1 LPRSR
6 PAVTLP
12 AVGPATVAIFRM
24 MLFSDARLI
33 ERGTRTK
40 VQRGNMEIR
49 NVCVLGAGIMGSGI
63 TQVIAEAGYNV
74 NMRDIEDRFVQKGH
88 DAIRKNLERAVSK
101 GKMQASDAEAVTGRI
116 KGMTDL
122 KEAASGAQIVIE
134 AVIEV
139 MSLKLDVFKELDSI
153 CQSGTIFCSNTS
165 GLSITEMA
173 SATKR
178 PDSFIGMHFF
188 NPVPVMKLVE
198 LTRGFLTSDATYAIA
213 RSFVEK
219 TGKTPIEVKEAPGF
233 AVNRIL
239 CPMLNEAIF
248 ALAEGIASAE
258 DLDRGMVLGANH
270 PIGPLALCDMVG
282 LDTLLHVMEG
292 LHRDLGEDKYR
303 PAPLLRKMVR
313 AGYLGRKTGKGFFD
327 YTKQP

>member
-1 LPRSR
+1 
-6 PAVTLP
+6 
-12 AVGPATVAIFRM
+12 
-24 MLFSDARLI
+24 
-33 ERGTRTK
+33 
-40 VQRGNMEIR
+40 MEIG

-63 TQVIAEAGYNV
+63 AQVVAEAGFNV
-74 NMRDIEDRFVQKGH
+74 NLNDIEDRFVQKGH
-88 DAIRKNLERAVSK
+88 AAIAKNLERAVSK
-101 GKMQASDAEAVTGRI
+101 GKMQASDAEAVMGRI

-122 KEAASGAQIVIE
+122 KDAASDAHIVIE

-139 MSLKLDVFKELDSI
+139 MSVKREVFKELDSI
-153 CQSGTIFCSNTS
+153 CRSDTMFCSNTS

-173 SATKR
+173 SVTKR
-178 PDSFIGMHFF
+178 PESFIGMHFF

-198 LTRGFLTSDATYAIA
+198 LTRGFLTSDATFAIA
-213 RSFVEK
+213 KSFVEK

-258 DLDRGMVLGANH
+258 DIDRGMVLGANH
-270 PIGPLALCDMVG
+270 PIGPLALSDMVG

-292 LHRDLGEDKYR
+292 LHQELGEDKYR

-327 YTKQP
+327 YTK

>member
-1 LPRSR
+1 
-6 PAVTLP
+6 
-12 AVGPATVAIFRM
+12 
-24 MLFSDARLI
+24 
-33 ERGTRTK
+33 
-40 VQRGNMEIR
+40 MEIS

-63 TQVIAEAGYNV
+63 AQVIAEAGFSV
-74 NMRDIEDRFVQKGH
+74 NMRDIEDRFVQKGL
-88 DAIRKNLERAVSK
+88 ATIGKNLERAVSK

-116 KGMTDL
+116 RGMTGLED
-122 KEAASGAQIVIE
+122 AASGAQIVIE

-139 MSLKLDVFKELDSI
+139 MSLKLEVFKELDSI
-153 CQSGTIFCSNTS
+153 CQPGTIFCSNTS

-178 PDSFIGMHFF
+178 PEGFIGMHFF

-198 LTRGFLTSDATYAIA
+198 LTRGFLTSDATYATA

-239 CPMLNEAIF
+239 CPMLNEAIC

-270 PIGPLALCDMVG
+270 PIGPLALADMVG

-292 LHRDLGEDKYR
+292 LHQDLGEDKYR